1 MPRLQPPP
9 RHEKDET
16 PEQYYERANRE
27 LGPQRQHQP
36 NNHSASAPPLLSPTG
51 VAAAWPTLDES
62 AYHGLLGEVVRTME
76 PQTES
81 DPVAIL
87 LQVLTYVG
95 NMIGGAPH
103 YVVESDRHPGNLFC
117 VLAGQS
123 AKGRKGTSGGRAR
136 AVVKAADELW
146 VEQRMKSGLST
157 GEGLINEVRDGDG
170 KEDIGAPDKR
180 LMITEAEF
188 GNALAVMERAGNTL
202 SPVVRKAWD
211 GGSLSTLTKHSPLRA
226 TNPHISIVGH
236 ITVDELRARLNRTD
250 IASGFANRF
259 LYALVRRSKLLPH
272 GGHLLEIEIERLG
285 DRVKATVEHA
295 KRVGRVRMT
304 DAAAH
309 KWELLY
315 EDLSAEQ
322 PGLLGAI
329 TARAEAQTIRLAM
342 LYALLDLRDHIDVD
356 HLAAALAIWQYCEAS
371 AAYIFGD
378 AVGDPV
384 ADDILRALQHAGAGG
399 MTRTEISDL
408 LGRNRPADRIGAAL
422 TLLANRRRAR
432 MESRTS
438 GGRPSEVWFAVRAA

>member
-1 MPRLQPPP
+1 
-9 RHEKDET
+9 
-16 PEQYYERANRE
+16 
-27 LGPQRQHQP
+27 
-36 NNHSASAPPLLSPTG
+36 
-51 VAAAWPTLDES
+51 
-62 AYHGLLGEVVRTME
+62 ME
-76 PQTES
+76 PHTEA

-87 LQVLTYVG
+87 LQLLVYVG
-95 NMIGGAPH
+95 NMIDGAAH
-103 YVVESDRHPGNLFC
+103 YVVESDRHAGNLFC
-117 VLAGQS
+117 VLVGQS

-136 AVVKAADELW
+136 AVVKAADEVW

-170 KEDIGAPDKR
+170 KEDLGAPDKR
-180 LMITEAEF
+180 LMVTEAEF
-188 GNALAVMERAGNTL
+188 GNALAVMERPGNTL

-211 GGSLSTLTKHSPLRA
+211 GGTLSTLTKHSPLRA

-236 ITVDELRARLNRTD
+236 ITIDELRARITRTD
-250 IASGFANRF
+250 MANGFANRF

-272 GGHLLEIEIERLG
+272 GGHLLEPEIARLG
-285 DRVKATVEHA
+285 ERVKEAVEHA
-295 KRVGRVRMT
+295 KRIGRVRMT

-315 EDLSAEQ
+315 ESLSAEQ

-342 LYALLDLRDHIDVD
+342 LYALLDLRDRIDVD
-356 HLAAALAIWQYCEAS
+356 HLAAAVAVWEYSEAS

-378 AVGDPV
+378 ALGDPV
-384 ADDILRALQHAGAGG
+384 ADEILRALQQAGAAG
-399 MTRTEISDL
+399 MSRTDISNL
-408 LGRNRPADRIGAAL
+408 LGRNRSADRIGAAL

-438 GGRPSEVWFAVRAA
+438 GGRPTEVWFAV